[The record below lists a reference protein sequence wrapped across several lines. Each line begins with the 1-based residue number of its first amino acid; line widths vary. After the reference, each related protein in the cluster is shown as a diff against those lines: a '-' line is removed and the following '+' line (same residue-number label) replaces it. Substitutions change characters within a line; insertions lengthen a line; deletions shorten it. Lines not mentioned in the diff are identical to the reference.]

1 MMKRIWEGMV
11 TAYVALAF
19 VTTMFVVLPPIWMT
33 GLWREPTRTGMVIR
47 LCRFWMALFFP
58 LAGVRLRILGRERFR
73 PGRNYVVVCN
83 HNSLMDVPVSSPGIP
98 GPNKTIAKVEM
109 ARIPLFGVIYRRGSV
124 LVDRRSDQSRRESYA
139 KMKAVLEAGMHMCI
153 YPEGTRNKTGQPLK
167 AFHDGA
173 FRLACDTG
181 TPVMPALIFGTGRML
196 SSAPP
201 HAFRPGRLE
210 MQFLEP
216 FEVQKGDDPAELKE
230 RVFRAMWDHY
240 AQHAD
245 RD

>member
-1 MMKRIWEGMV
+1 MMRRLWDTLV

-19 VTTMFVVLPPIWMT
+19 VSTMLIVLLPIWMT
-33 GLWREPTRTGMVIR
+33 GLWPEPRRTMLVIR
-47 LCRFWMALFFP
+47 LCRCWMAMFFP

-98 GPNKTIAKVEM
+98 GANKTIAKVEM

-124 LVDRRSDQSRRESYA
+124 LVDRRSDLSRRESYG

-153 YPEGTRNKTGQPLK
+153 YPEGTRNRTGRPLK

-181 TPVMPALIFGTGRML
+181 TPVLPALIFGTARML
-196 SSAPP
+196 PSAAPYV
-201 HAFRPGRLE
+201 FRPGRLE
-210 MQFLEP
+210 LHFLEP
-216 FEVQKGDDPAELKE
+216 IEVCRGDDPAELRE
-230 RVFRAMWDHY
+230 RVFRTMWDHY
-240 AQHAD
+240 EHHAD
-245 RD
+245 GG